1 MGLAMTALTCLALNI
16 YHEARGEPV
25 EGQIAV
31 AQVTLNR
38 VASPAYPDTVC
49 DVVWQRSQFSWTGD
63 GRSDRPR
70 ERGAWVQ
77 AIVVAARVKAGM
89 TPDVVGGA
97 LHYHADYVSP
107 RWARAY
113 VEVARIG
120 RHVFYEQQQEG

>member
-16 YHEARGEPV
+16 YHEARGEPI

-38 VASPAYPDTVC
+38 VASSAYPDTEC
-49 DVVWQRSQFSWTGD
+49 DVVWQKHQFSWTSD
-63 GRSDRPR
+63 GRSDTPR

-77 AIVVAARVKAGM
+77 AIVVAAQIKSGIA
-89 TPDVVGGA
+89 PDVVGGA
-97 LHYHADYVSP
+97 LHYHADYARP

-120 RHVFYEQQQEG
+120 RHVFYKQHKKG